1 MSRWLRTGGFVL
13 ALGLSAL
20 AGWGDYLTGD
30 AVVFTLF
37 YIVPVAVATL
47 LAGRAAGTAV
57 AALCAGIAWV
67 VGPHGRNLYAVSWN
81 TFSELTLYL
90 VLVWLLSDLKRRAEL
105 EAERALTDPLT
116 GLLNRRGFREAALRE
131 LERSRRYGQPIT
143 LAFLDVDDFKIVND
157 RFGHQIGDQVLET
170 LAGIFRR
177 RLRVVDVG
185 ARLGGDEFA
194 LLMPSTAEAEA
205 KALLRDLVAQVAAEA
220 RARDWPVGLSIGV
233 ATFAP
238 APSDLELVLRQADAL
253 MYEVKRVGKGQILHR
268 TFGAAR

>member
-1 MSRWLRTGGFVL
+1 MNRWLSAGGFVL

-30 AVVFTLF
+30 DVVFTLF

-47 LAGRAAGTAV
+47 LTGRAAGTLVAV
-57 AALCAGIAWV
+57 LCAAIAWS
-67 VGPHGRNLYAVSWN
+67 VGPHQRNLYAVSWN
-81 TFSELTLYL
+81 TFSELILYL

-105 EAERALTDPLT
+105 EAERALTDSLT
-116 GLLNRRGFREAALRE
+116 GLPNRRGFQEAALRE

-157 RFGHQIGDQVLET
+157 RLGHQIGDQVLET

-177 RLRVVDVG
+177 RLRVVDVA

-194 LLMPSTAEAEA
+194 LLMPSTDETEASV
-205 KALLRDLVAQVAAEA
+205 LLQDLVAQVVAET
-220 RARDWPVGLSIGV
+220 RARDWPVGVSIGA
-233 ATFAP
+233 ATFSP
-238 APSDLELVLRQADAL
+238 APSDLERVLHQADAL

-268 TFGAAR
+268 TFGST